1 MLFPDFHNGS
11 FGLSC
16 LGGYIRKKSEGGI
29 KMSGLFGD
37 MFDFDHDG
45 EMDSFEKAAEFNFLQ
60 DLLDDERSERKE
72 EYSDCFDDED
82 DEDED
87 DEDEEY

>member
-1 MLFPDFHNGS
+1 
-11 FGLSC
+11 
-16 LGGYIRKKSEGGI
+16 
-29 KMSGLFGD
+29 

-45 EMDSFEKAAEFNFLQ
+45 EMDSFEKAAEFNFLE
-60 DLLDDERSERKE
+60 DLLDDERSERKA

-87 DEDEEY
+87 EEY